1 MYVVYENTIE
11 TNWQKTTPQSIEMFF
26 EFTVIQKKFFP
37 YFSNLRRS
45 LLAVHL
51 NDEIV
56 IYVLFLKIVN
66 FKLNCSFESVS
77 IGEKLLI

>member
-1 MYVVYENTIE
+1 
-11 TNWQKTTPQSIEMFF
+11 MFF
-26 EFTVIQKKFFP
+26 EFTVVYKKIFP
-37 YFSNLRRS
+37 LFSNLIRS

-56 IYVLFLKIVN
+56 SYVLLLKIVN

-77 IGEKLLI
+77 IREKLLI